1 MGDAPKSAWELALE
15 KLKQQDRERGESGPA
30 TLSAE
35 QKKAIADIRTRFQAK
50 LAELEILH
58 RSNKAKAAGDAEA
71 LAKVEEEY
79 QHDRRRLEEQRETAI
94 EKSRAR
100 KSGGGKKGP
109 T

>member
-30 TLSAE
+30 ALSAD
-35 QKKAIADIRTRFQAK
+35 QKKAIADIRTRYQAK
-50 LAELEILH
+50 VAEVEILH
-58 RSNKAKAAGDAEA
+58 RSNREKAAGDAEA

-79 QHDRRRLEEQRETAI
+79 QIDRRRLEEQRDAAI
-94 EKSRAR
+94 AKARA
-100 KSGGGKKGP
+100 GGGGRKKP